1 MSAAAAKA
9 KKPTRAD
16 LCRELLGIEKANE
29 AAFTRIAAIKTEL
42 KLIAGTDGK
51 FRETFAGLGYVS
63 VSPAAPEHK
72 VGEST
77 ELVITAW
84 DALTVA
90 RRAKLIEQGLVHR
103 VDIIKGAYHGRV
115 DVKLHAPAPGA
126 AT

>member
-1 MSAAAAKA
+1 MPAAAAKA

-16 LCRELLGIEKANE
+16 ICRELLDIERTHE

-42 KLIAGTDGK
+42 KLIAASEGK

-63 VSPAAPEHK
+63 VSPAAPEQK

-77 ELVITAW
+77 ELVVTAW
-84 DALTVA
+84 DALPES
-90 RRAKLIEQGLVHR
+90 RRAKLLEQGLVHR

-115 DVKLHAPAPGA
+115 DVKLHAAPQGA
-126 AT
+126 KA